1 MIFINNAL
9 KKIGNEGLIVN
20 LKANN
25 FYEGEE
31 SLSGEDFDQ
40 LYEVFK
46 ANTNMNLSQSQKIIY
61 IYVFF
66 IMNIIT
72 MRKLNKFYLI
82 NYQTMMNY
90 YPKELQKSNYIYY
103 LI

>member
-46 ANTNMNLSQSQKIIY
+46 ANTNMN
-61 IYVFF
+61 
-66 IMNIIT
+66 IIT

-90 YPKELQKSNYIYY
+90 YPKELPKNNYIYY

>member
-9 KKIGNEGLIVN
+9 NKIGKDGLIVS

-46 ANTNMNLSQSQKIIY
+46 ANTNMNLSQSQKNNLNY
-61 IYVFF
+61 F
-66 IMNIIT
+66 I
-72 MRKLNKFYLI
+72 F
-82 NYQTMMNY
+82 
-90 YPKELQKSNYIYY
+90 
-103 LI
+103 